1 MSKII
6 IVISI
11 IILLLFINNL
21 KKYIDLKENFE
32 DKNDKYDKNKKNK
45 YILPKVIYG
54 FWDDLDTNPII
65 QSHIRNWKRKFS
77 SDWEIIILNK
87 DNVYKHVDS
96 KFLNKFGTG
105 KIDATRFADF
115 LRIDLLKKKGGCWID
130 ASIVILDGKFLD
142 DYYNEMHK
150 YKYDA
155 CFYEYKENTIIESQP
170 HIDNW
175 FMMAPKG
182 SKIIS
187 DLYYEFERAFDM
199 DFLKYKFDVLLPSGI
214 LMDRTVGYG
223 DSTYLLQ
230 HAIFH
235 YLYKTGNTYNIVLK
249 NASESMYKI
258 QSIFAWDNEKVI
270 EYVLLNDDWSGY
282 YGIKLTKSNR
292 AEIKNALDYIKHID
306 KF

>member
-1 MSKII
+1 MSDT
-6 IVISI
+6 
-11 IILLLFINNL
+11 
-21 KKYIDLKENFE
+21 YH
-32 DKNDKYDKNKKNK
+32 KN
-45 YILPKVIYG
+45 
-54 FWDDLDTNPII
+54 
-65 QSHIRNWKRKFS
+65 RS
-77 SDWEIIILNK
+77 SLYLI
-87 DNVYKHVDS
+87 
-96 KFLNKFGTG
+96 
-105 KIDATRFADF
+105 
-115 LRIDLLKKKGGCWID
+115 
-130 ASIVILDGKFLD
+130 
-142 DYYNEMHK
+142 
-150 YKYDA
+150 
-155 CFYEYKENTIIESQP
+155 
-170 HIDNW
+170 
-175 FMMAPKG
+175 
-182 SKIIS
+182 IIS

-199 DFLKYKFDVLLPSGI
+199 DFSKYKFDVLLPSGI

-292 AEIKNALDYIKHID
+292 AEIKDQAEYIKHID